1 MTNDCRVDASGTTD
15 ALRGKMID
23 SRFFTNAGP
32 FTLGGLAD
40 RLKGTLAESAARD
53 FSVTDLAMLDEAQ
66 GTEIAMFADRRYRA
80 GFESTRAG
88 VVVTSLDLVRNLA
101 DTAPHLIGVSV
112 PRQAFAEIAW
122 LFYPVTEEALGIA
135 DERAM
140 ALIGDGGRIADTARI
155 GRGAV
160 VGARATIGASAV
172 IGRGV
177 VIGDD
182 CTIGPNTTI
191 SHAIIGSRVHIYSG
205 AIVGAQGF
213 GFVPGARGLRRV
225 PQLGRVLIG
234 DDVELG
240 ANSTVDRGALGD
252 TVIGDG
258 TVIDNLIQIG
268 HNCRIG
274 RSVVL
279 CGQSGIAG
287 SVNIGDG
294 AIIGGAS
301 RIADHVTIGAG
312 AKLAGGSGVTRDI
325 APGET
330 VAGYPAIPVRDW
342 HRQAIGLDRMFSHS
356 KKTG

>member
-1 MTNDCRVDASGTTD
+1 
-15 ALRGKMID
+15 MID

-32 FTLGGLAD
+32 FTLGDLAD
-40 RLKGTLAESAARD
+40 RLKGTLADGAVRD
-53 FSVTDLAMLDEAQ
+53 FNVTDLAMLDEAQ
-66 GTEIAMFADRRYRA
+66 PSEVAMFADRRYRT
-80 GFESTRAG
+80 GFESTQAG
-88 VVVTSLDLVRNLA
+88 AVVTGLDLARSPSA
-101 DTAPHLIGVSV
+101 APHLIGVAV

-122 LFYPVTEEALGIA
+122 LFYPKAEEALGLS

-140 ALIGDGGRIADTARI
+140 ARIGAGCRIADTARI

-160 VGARATIGASAV
+160 IGAGTTIGANAV

-191 SHAIIGSRVHIYSG
+191 SHAILGNRVHIYSG

-213 GFVPGARGLRRV
+213 GFVPVARGLRRV

-234 DDVELG
+234 NDVEFG
-240 ANSTVDRGALGD
+240 ANSTIDRGALGD
-252 TVIGDG
+252 TTIGDG

-287 SVNIGDG
+287 SVTIGDG
-294 AIIGGAS
+294 AVIGGAS

-325 APGET
+325 ASGET

-342 HRQAIGLDRMFSHS
+342 HRQAIGLDRMFSHP
-356 KKTG
+356 KKTD

>member
-1 MTNDCRVDASGTTD
+1 
-15 ALRGKMID
+15 MID

-32 FTLGGLAD
+32 FTLGDLAD
-40 RLKGTLAESAARD
+40 RLKGALADKAARD
-53 FSVTDLAMLDEAQ
+53 FSVTDLAMLDEAK

-80 GFESTRAG
+80 SFEGTKAG
-88 VVVTSLDLVRNLA
+88 VVVTGPELVRTPS
-101 DTAPHLIGVSV
+101 DSTPHLIGVTM
-112 PRQAFAEIAW
+112 PRQAFAEVAW
-122 LFYPVTEEALGIA
+122 LFYPKTEEALGLS
-135 DERAM
+135 DERDA
-140 ALIGDGGRIADTARI
+140 AQIGEGCRIADTARI

-160 VGARATIGASAV
+160 IGAGTTIGANAV

-177 VIGDD
+177 VIGDG
-182 CTIGPNTTI
+182 CTIGPNTTV

-234 DDVELG
+234 NDVEFG
-240 ANSTVDRGALGD
+240 ANSTIDRGALGD
-252 TVIGDG
+252 TTIGDG

-287 SVNIGDG
+287 SVTIEDG
-294 AIIGGAS
+294 AVIGGAA

-330 VAGYPAIPVRDW
+330 VAGYPAIPVRNW
-342 HRQAIGLDRMFSHS
+342 HRQAIGLDRMFSHP
-356 KKTG
+356 KKTD

>member
-1 MTNDCRVDASGTTD
+1 MLARLHMTAMD
-15 ALRGKMID
+15 ALRDTMID

-40 RLKGTLAESAARD
+40 QLKGTLADSAVRD

-66 GTEIAMFADRRYRA
+66 GSEIAMFADRRYRA

-88 VVVTSLDLVRNLA
+88 VVVTSLDLARNPA
-101 DTAPHLIGVSV
+101 DTAPHLIGVAV

-122 LFYPVTEEALGIA
+122 LFYPKAEEALGLT
-135 DERAM
+135 DERGM
-140 ALIGDGGRIADTARI
+140 ARIGEGCHIADTARI
-155 GRGAV
+155 GRGSV
-160 VGARATIGASAV
+160 IGAGTTIGASAV

-177 VIGDD
+177 VVGDD

-191 SHAIIGSRVHIYSG
+191 SHSILGNRVHIYSG
-205 AIVGAQGF
+205 GIVGAQGF

-234 DDVELG
+234 NDVELG

-252 TVIGDG
+252 TTIGDG

-287 SVNIGDG
+287 SVTIGDG
-294 AIIGGAS
+294 AVIGGAS

-342 HRQAIGLDRMFSHS
+342 HRQAIGLDRMFSHT

>member
-1 MTNDCRVDASGTTD
+1 
-15 ALRGKMID
+15 MID

-32 FTLGGLAD
+32 FTLGDLAD
-40 RLKGTLAESAARD
+40 RLKGTLADKATRD

-80 GFESTRAG
+80 SFENTKAG
-88 VVVTSLDLVRNLA
+88 VVVTGLDLVKTRS
-101 DTAPHLIGVSV
+101 DSVPHLIGVAM

-122 LFYPVTEEALGIA
+122 LFYPKTEEALGLS
-135 DERAM
+135 DERGA
-140 ALIGDGGRIADTARI
+140 ARIGDGCRIADTARI
-155 GRGAV
+155 GKGAV
-160 VGARATIGASAV
+160 VSAGTTVGANAV

-191 SHAIIGSRVHIYSG
+191 SHAILGSRVHIYSG

-234 DDVELG
+234 NDVEFG
-240 ANSTVDRGALGD
+240 ANSTIDRGALGD
-252 TVIGDG
+252 TTIGDG

-287 SVNIGDG
+287 SVTIEDG
-294 AIIGGAS
+294 AIIGGAA

-330 VAGYPAIPVRDW
+330 VAGYPAIPVRNW
-342 HRQAIGLDRMFSHS
+342 HRQAIGLDRMFSHP

>member
-1 MTNDCRVDASGTTD
+1 
-15 ALRGKMID
+15 MID
-23 SRFFTNAGP
+23 SRFFANAGP

-40 RLKGTLAESAARD
+40 RLKGQLAATALRD

-66 GTEIAMFADRRYRA
+66 GSEIAMFADRRYRA
-80 GFESTRAG
+80 GFESTLAG
-88 VVVTSLDLVRNLA
+88 VVVTSLDLVRTLS
-101 DTAPHLIGVSV
+101 DSIPYLIGVAL

-122 LFYPVTEEALGIA
+122 LFYPKTDEALGLS
-135 DERAM
+135 DEREA
-140 ALIGDGGRIADTARI
+140 AHIGDGCRIADTARI
-155 GRGAV
+155 GKGAV
-160 VGARATIGASAV
+160 IGAGTTIGAGAV

-177 VIGDD
+177 VIGDS

-191 SHAIIGSRVHIYSG
+191 SHAIIGHRAHIYSG

-234 DDVELG
+234 NDVELG

-287 SVNIGDG
+287 SVTIGDG
-294 AIIGGAS
+294 AVIGGAS

-342 HRQAIGLDRMFSHS
+342 HRQAIGLDRMFGHT
-356 KKTG
+356 KKTD